1 MSNTIQIL
9 SDMLKKSDLTE
20 KEQEIALDYFNRVT
34 NEELNTT
41 VQTFKNNPET
51 ITKFWR
57 ILNLKTVLL
66 NLIAQTNNLSEKE
79 KSSLTTTI
87 SKMDE
92 AAFTIFI
99 NALSNAKN
107 ATGITEELQ
116 KIFTSYKKINSE
128 IINKINKLTEK

>member
-20 KEQEIALDYFNRVT
+20 KEQAAALNYFNQVPAKELDVT
-34 NEELNTT
+34 IK
-41 VQTFKNNPET
+41 TFKDDST
-51 ITKFWR
+51 AIAKFWR
-57 ILNLKTVLL
+57 IL

-92 AAFTIFI
+92 ATFTIFI